1 MLSDDLLVLDTSGNI
16 ASSFVEAPPG
26 RILVHRLEMP
36 LRAGKII
43 IPDGYTR
50 STIANEAQVISTGE
64 GTTLFQV
71 GERVFLSPSVSRFFK
86 FQGGI
91 ELYICSESQVLCRVK
106 VPEEA
111 VGQAGASLPA
121 TELSQDPGDQMREF
135 YRESPTKRDGP
146 MVTEGDSRGKR

>member
-1 MLSDDLLVLDTSGNI
+1 MLDDSLLSLDAAGNI
-16 ASSFVEAPPG
+16 TSSQAEAPPG

-36 LRAGKII
+36 LRRGKII
-43 IPDGYTR
+43 IPEGYNR

-64 GTTLFQV
+64 GVTLFQV

-106 VPEEA
+106 SPEE
-111 VGQAGASLPA
+111 VEGAGAILPP
-121 TELSQDPGDQMREF
+121 TEISQDPGDQMRDF
-135 YRESPTKRDGP
+135 YRESPTMRDKP
-146 MVTEGDSRGKR
+146 AVTEGDSRGKR